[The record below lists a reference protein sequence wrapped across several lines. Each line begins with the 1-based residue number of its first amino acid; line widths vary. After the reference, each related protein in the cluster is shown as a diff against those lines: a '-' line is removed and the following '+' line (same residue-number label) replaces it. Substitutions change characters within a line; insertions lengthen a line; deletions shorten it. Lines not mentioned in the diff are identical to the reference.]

1 MEEKLRCGSKLQHR
15 LEMNRKSLSERETDR
30 AGQNS
35 LKQQPGNSNS
45 VMIVKASVCAH
56 LQRVPE
62 RNRQQLQR
70 QREGMTFLVCRD
82 SREKLEG
89 NSASAW
95 QRDSKHVF
103 SIVWAEKSAFGK
115 VCKSVRGR

>member
-1 MEEKLRCGSKLQHR
+1 M
-15 LEMNRKSLSERETDR
+15 M
-30 AGQNS
+30 
-35 LKQQPGNSNS
+35 
-45 VMIVKASVCAH
+45 VKASVCAH
-56 LQRVPE
+56 LQRVLE
-62 RNRQQLQR
+62 RNRQQLKR

-103 SIVWAEKSAFGK
+103 SIVWAEKKRIRKGVQKCSGAIDKGC
-115 VCKSVRGR
+115 VVLLRRKS